1 MSRSILS
8 GVCAV
13 ALAATTACA
22 QENPLPQSGDG
33 EEGASVRLTPAI
45 IDAAQVTTRTDAE
58 LYAASEFKQADLDQ
72 NGSVDENEFIAYAA
86 VKAPLEDAPAGDM
99 ADGMAALEGE
109 PEGDAAG
116 PASAEEQ
123 FAEISK
129 GDDAITETDMV
140 EARVADFEAAD
151 ANKDD
156 VLDDAERAQFAS
168 LVSLKA
174 AQTSL

>member
-22 QENPLPQSGDG
+22 QENPLPQSNDG

-58 LYAASEFKQADLDQ
+58 IYAASEFKQADLDR

-86 VKAPLEDAPAGDM
+86 AKAPLEDAPAG
-99 ADGMAALEGE
+99 GMAALEGE

-168 LVSLKA
+168 LVSLKT
-174 AQTSL
+174 AQTSM